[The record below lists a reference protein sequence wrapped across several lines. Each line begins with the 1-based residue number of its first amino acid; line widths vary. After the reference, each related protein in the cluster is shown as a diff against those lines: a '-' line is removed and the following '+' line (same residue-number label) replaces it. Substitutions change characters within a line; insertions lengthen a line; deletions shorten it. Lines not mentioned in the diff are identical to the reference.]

1 MEILLKDY
9 NSVTELMFTDLELRT
24 IIAMTKSYDEEYP
37 ALKRIVRKCDKLLDH
52 KDTRFEGAL

>member
-37 ALKRIVRKCDKLLDH
+37 ALKRIIRKCEK
-52 KDTRFEGAL
+52 TRTTFYGRIKKF